1 MYYSSSNPYIAGNQ
15 QLQFNQ
21 GRESA
26 YLSKIGENIIYNQ
39 DYAQAINKNAKNK
52 YEYGEILR
60 LQMQEK
66 QDQKTLQKEQQY
78 NNFNRSQIQNPQ
90 QLSDMQQNRNF
101 QMKSDI
107 FNQGNLNSY
116 SYAQNQF
123 ETAQQQPNYRLQQQN
138 FSNNQDYQAKREEYL
153 KKSEVYW
160 SQPKNYRGSLL
171 KEYYND
177 NFYEEKERKQKAF
190 AQALA
195 DQINEKKIQQKQQDK
210 PKQIDYLPES
220 EVLEKNRS
228 NILDS
233 IMKIQSKAN
242 ENGSQNFQ
250 FQLEPTNS
258 YNKNHILYYELNKP
272 ENAYRWKPGGE
283 WQRGKADFDVL
294 KGLYKK
300 QGEVFEKQKE
310 ELRIIAENAQ
320 KQRDKSYV
328 EMVIM
333 RDKIANNDKAR
344 ALNVKNEYYDS
355 IARNEQDNEYN
366 PHNYFQNKQGL
377 NLSLEVPREK
387 YDNIYF
393 KHNYELPSQSA
404 MLDPNYIQNKFDKK
418 QKQKRQQAI
427 YSNYQGG
434 QFEEEDAN
442 LEKMLDNFYQE
453 EAGIKD
459 KDNQNLFEN
468 ARVRSN
474 STGAKIDLSKIK
486 QKNNQSQLNQSQ
498 FTEYNILHQLEE
510 GEENSN
516 SNQQQNQIQNS
527 QIDIQKNTQNEIKK
541 SDTKIQ
547 QDNEFNDANVS
558 QGGAGVNNKNE
569 EINNLDISNIESQ
582 KSLNVSKQNMN
593 QNGSQNQLNDFD
605 QQAEESLK
613 VEPIKRP
620 FSSFNKRSEVNMQN
634 IQNRSEIFPYRK
646 IKEKSLYQKQKEQ
659 IQNQNIDYKKLY
671 SLQEKNNLGEIQD
684 NLLDKSA
691 EKDKQLDNILDEI
704 GGMIKDIHIND
715 QQQYIPNDNFRQQL
729 QFDKSQQIKKLEVV
743 NNYNRG
749 YDNPYVND
757 VYKQQSQSN
766 KVIIDNTPENKLF
779 LQSSNHIDYLIG
791 QLVQD
796 RKIY

>member
-15 QLQFNQ
+15 SLQFNQ

-66 QDQKTLQKEQQY
+66 QDQKSLQREQQY
-78 NNFNRSQIQNPQ
+78 TNFNRSQVQNPQ
-90 QLSDMQQNRNF
+90 QLSDLQQNRNF

-107 FNQGNLNSY
+107 FNQGNQNSY
-116 SYAQNQF
+116 QYTNNQF
-123 ETAQQQPNYRLQQQN
+123 ETPQQQPNYRLQQQN
-138 FSNNQDYQAKREEYL
+138 FPNNQDYLAKREEYL

-190 AQALA
+190 AQGLA
-195 DQINEKKIQQKQQDK
+195 DQINEKKIQQKQQDR

-242 ENGSQNFQ
+242 QNGPQNFQ

-258 YNKNHILYYELNKP
+258 YNKNHILYYELNKS
-272 ENAYRWKPGGE
+272 ENAYRWQPGGE

-310 ELRIIAENAQ
+310 ELRVIAENAQ

-333 RDKIANNDKAR
+333 RDKISNNDKAR
-344 ALNVKNEYYDS
+344 ALNVKNEYFDS
-355 IARNEQDNEYN
+355 TTRNEKDNEYN

-418 QKQKRQQAI
+418 LKQKSYNQQG
-427 YSNYQGG
+427 N
-434 QFEEEDAN
+434 QFEEEDEN

-453 EAGIKD
+453 EVGLYEG
-459 KDNQNLFEN
+459 DNQNLVTN

-486 QKNNQSQLNQSQ
+486 YKNNQNQLNQSQ
-498 FTEYNILHQLEE
+498 FTEYNLLHQLEE
-510 GEENSN
+510 GEEKSNN
-516 SNQQQNQIQNS
+516 SNQQQNQEKNS
-527 QIDIQKNTQNEIKK
+527 QTDIQKTNQNGTKK

-558 QGGAGVNNKNE
+558 QGAGLNSKNE
-569 EINNLDISNIESQ
+569 EINNLDLSKIESQ
-582 KSLNVSKQNMN
+582 KSIKISN
-593 QNGSQNQLNDFD
+593 QNNKSQNQLKDFEK
-605 QQAEESLK
+605 QEEESLK
-613 VEPIKRP
+613 IEPIKRP
-620 FSSFNKRSEVNMQN
+620 FSSFNKRSEVKIQN
-634 IQNRSEIFPYRK
+634 IKNRSDFIPYRK

-659 IQNQNIDYKKLY
+659 IENQNIDYKKLY
-671 SLQEKNNLGEIQD
+671 SIQEKNNLEEIQD

-691 EKDKQLDNILDEI
+691 EKDQQLDNILEEI
-704 GGMIKDIHIND
+704 GGMIKEIHTND
-715 QQQYIPNDNFRQQL
+715 QQQHIPNDNFRQQM
-729 QFDKSQQIKKLEVV
+729 QYDKSNQIKKLQVV
-743 NNYNRG
+743 NNYNNG

-757 VYKQQSQSN
+757 IYKQQNQSN
-766 KVIIDNTPENKLF
+766 KIIIDNTPENKLF

>member
-15 QLQFNQ
+15 SLQFNQ

-66 QDQKTLQKEQQY
+66 LVQKTLSREQQFT
-78 NNFNRSQIQNPQ
+78 NFNRSQVQNPQ

-123 ETAQQQPNYRLQQQN
+123 ETPQQQPNYRQQQQN
-138 FSNNQDYQAKREEYL
+138 FSNNEDYLAKREEYL

-210 PKQIDYLPES
+210 PKQIDYLPEN
-220 EVLEKNRS
+220 EVLERNRT

-233 IMKIQSKAN
+233 IMKIQSKAH
-242 ENGSQNFQ
+242 EDGSQNFQ
-250 FQLEPTNS
+250 FQLEPRNS
-258 YNKNHILYYELNKP
+258 YNKNHILYYELNKSD
-272 ENAYRWKPGGE
+272 NGYRWRPGGE

-300 QGEVFEKQKE
+300 QGDVFEKQKE
-310 ELRIIAENAQ
+310 ELRIVAENAQ

-333 RDKIANNDKAR
+333 RDKISNNDKAR
-344 ALNVKNEYYDS
+344 ALNAKNEYFDS
-355 IARNEQDNEYN
+355 LARNEQDNEYN

-418 QKQKRQQAI
+418 LKQKSQQAI

-453 EAGIKD
+453 EAGVQAG
-459 KDNQNLFEN
+459 NNYNLIAN

-486 QKNNQSQLNQSQ
+486 YKNNQNQLNQSQ
-498 FTEYNILHQLEE
+498 FTEYNLLHYLEE
-510 GEENSN
+510 GEEKSN
-516 SNQQQNQIQNS
+516 SNQVQNQIQNS
-527 QIDIQKNTQNEIKK
+527 QTDIQKINQNGIKK

-547 QDNEFNDANVS
+547 QENEFNEANVS
-558 QGGAGVNNKNE
+558 QGAGLNIKNE
-569 EINNLDISNIESQ
+569 EINNLDISNIVSQ
-582 KSLNVSKQNMN
+582 KSLKVSNQDMN
-593 QNGSQNQLNDFD
+593 KNESQNQFNDFEKQD
-605 QQAEESLK
+605 EKSLK
-613 VEPIKRP
+613 IEPIKRP

-634 IQNRSEIFPYRK
+634 IQNKREIFPYRK
-646 IKEKSLYQKQKEQ
+646 IKEKSIYQKQKEQ
-659 IQNQNIDYKKLY
+659 IENQNIDYKKLY
-671 SLQEKNNLGEIQD
+671 FIQEKNNLQEIQD

-691 EKDKQLDNILDEI
+691 EKDKQLDNILEEI
-704 GGMIKDIHIND
+704 GGMIKEIHTND
-715 QQQYIPNDNFRQQL
+715 QYQYLPNDNNRQQKK
-729 QFDKSQQIKKLEVV
+729 FDKSQQIKKLQVV
-743 NNYNRG
+743 NNYNNG
-749 YDNPYVND
+749 YENPYVND
-757 VYKQQSQSN
+757 IYKQQSQSN
-766 KVIIDNTPENKLF
+766 KIIIDNTPENKLF